1 MVSGHTWNSSE
12 LNCMQSA
19 DMPTMTK
26 GRKAGKKRR
35 LEIFCQGWWTMN
47 TKGNM
52 ATKAAAIL
60 IMLVGLFAML
70 VAWDLMLV
78 AEFYTK
84 TVFLLEM
91 GGVALTLAGY
101 FLWRRARGAK
111 LQSQMQPLCSDKI
124 E

>member
-1 MVSGHTWNSSE
+1 
-12 LNCMQSA
+12 
-19 DMPTMTK
+19 
-26 GRKAGKKRR
+26 
-35 LEIFCQGWWTMN
+35 MN